1 MGRQGS
7 SGDSIALESSDFA
20 ETVPQC
26 AEAAFAMG
34 DASSVKCICMDIESL
49 RKWCLSFPHTTENVQ
64 WGCDLCFK
72 VDGKLFA
79 VAPLEVAPVRLSFKC
94 SPENFPE
101 LCEREGVRPAPYM
114 ARAQWVA
121 LEQLNTL
128 PDTELRE
135 LLAESYRL
143 VWERLSKKR
152 RAELEQGSAKQ
163 RAAAGNRAGSGRS
176 MEAKAKPKARTA
188 KHGKRG

>member
-1 MGRQGS
+1 
-7 SGDSIALESSDFA
+7 
-20 ETVPQC
+20 
-26 AEAAFAMG
+26 
-34 DASSVKCICMDIESL
+34 MDIESL
-49 RKWCLSFPHTTENVQ
+49 RKYCLAFPHATENVQ
-64 WGCDLCFK
+64 WGYDLCFK

-94 SPENFPE
+94 SPENFAE

-128 PDTELRE
+128 PDTKLRE

-143 VWERLSKKR
+143 VWERIPKKR
-152 RAELEQGSAKQ
+152 RAELEKGGSKEQTVASGRTSSGPSKKPKSKGKKA
-163 RAAAGNRAGSGRS
+163 RAA
-176 MEAKAKPKARTA
+176 
-188 KHGKRG
+188 KRGSRG